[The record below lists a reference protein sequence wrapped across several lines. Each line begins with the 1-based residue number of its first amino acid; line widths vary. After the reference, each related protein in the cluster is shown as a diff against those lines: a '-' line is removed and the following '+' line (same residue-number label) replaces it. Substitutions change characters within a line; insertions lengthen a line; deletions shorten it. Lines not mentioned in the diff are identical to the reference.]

1 MSYFTNVPTAPYS
14 FGSQELPVNF
24 QNITAYVEVVDRI
37 KSNLAFYENY
47 YILDGDR
54 PDQLSSKLYGTTD
67 YYFMFYMMNDHIRE
81 RGWPLSEQRL
91 VEKVK
96 IDYPNTV
103 LTTTSD
109 MSPNSAGVAFGL
121 PGTTVTG
128 SGTGSVG
135 TVIKRN
141 LDLGQLVIS
150 TNDTFSNTE
159 VIVGTPATTVV
170 ILTGSTKEYQSIAY
184 FKEGSGR
191 RVDIDPYSS
200 PNVSY
205 TPVTWE
211 DEYRSVNNSLRQI
224 KVPRAAIVSD
234 IANIYYEAMT
244 NV

>member
-109 MSPNSAGVAFGL
+109 MSPNL
-121 PGTTVTG
+121 
-128 SGTGSVG
+128 
-135 TVIKRN
+135 
-141 LDLGQLVIS
+141 
-150 TNDTFSNTE
+150 
-159 VIVGTPATTVV
+159 
-170 ILTGSTKEYQSIAY
+170 
-184 FKEGSGR
+184 
-191 RVDIDPYSS
+191 
-200 PNVSY
+200 
-205 TPVTWE
+205 
-211 DEYRSVNNSLRQI
+211 SLI
-224 KVPRAAIVSD
+224 HI
-234 IANIYYEAMT
+234 
-244 NV
+244 